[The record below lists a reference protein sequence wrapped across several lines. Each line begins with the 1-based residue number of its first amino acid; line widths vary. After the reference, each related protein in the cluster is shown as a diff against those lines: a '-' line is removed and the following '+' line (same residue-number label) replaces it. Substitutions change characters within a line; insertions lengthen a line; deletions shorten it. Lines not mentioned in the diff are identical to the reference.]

1 MKISGAAVLLI
12 AALTVAQ
19 CPLGF
24 TPEEA
29 CPADNPSCALYTDG
43 NGDNL
48 CDNPGPQPTEDDDDV
63 STDEGTVGDSLTIA
77 PDTLEEVEEED
88 ILPDTLSVADT
99 SADTTSGQQI
109 EQQELQEVFSGSPAD
124 EPDEEVSA
132 EAAEEQESPLIGD
145 RVIVLANEEG
155 NLYCLDPRNESIA
168 GHSCIVWEIQQRL
181 TDSSTITEEVQIEV
195 SEDSVYVDTITIESV
210 TQPISNCPLG
220 YTPEEACPEDD
231 PSCALYTDA
240 NADLLCDN
248 PGVPTDTAS
257 TLSFDVT
264 SRAYGLIP
272 VASGCPLGLPPE
284 AACPSPDNRMC
295 AHYMGWSGCRNPSGG
310 GMARTLLILVTTAV
324 LLVTSTVLK
333 RHLCGLGRAQRK
345 KRKVA
350 HITVQLVSLVVL
362 GFLVQGC
369 YCPIGLVQYALL
381 PVGLIFL
388 GILGIAVLILPM
400 IWSAFF
406 DRVFC
411 GWVCPFGALQDL
423 LGKLHVPRPPKFPHK
438 VHMLMSGFRYLLA
451 LLFFGFIVL
460 ASSGYFPGLAPEA
473 FFCNID
479 PFHTIFSF
487 FVVGSLTVAIIAI
500 CVLIFFPR
508 FFCKYLCFYGA
519 ILSFLGRI
527 GLWNRIVHKKLPK
540 SCEDEE
546 TEDLEFPPH

>member
-12 AALTVAQ
+12 AALTMAQ

-43 NGDNL
+43 NGDSL
-48 CDNPGPQPTEDDDDV
+48 CDNPGPQPSGDDDEV
-63 STDEGTVGDSLTIA
+63 STDESTGADSL
-77 PDTLEEVEEED
+77 PMPSDTLETVDDEV
-88 ILPDTLSVADT
+88 PSDTLSAEDAPEEIVYEPPD
-99 SADTTSGQQI
+99 D
-109 EQQELQEVFSGSPAD
+109 EQEGLPEPLP
-124 EPDEEVSA
+124 EMPDETVITDDQEG
-132 EAAEEQESPLIGD
+132 QESPLIGD

-181 TDSSTITEEVQIEV
+181 TDSSTITEEVQIEI
-195 SEDSVYVDTITIESV
+195 SDDSVYVDSITIESV
-210 TQPISNCPLG
+210 SGPISNCPLG

-248 PGVPTDTAS
+248 PGMPADTAS

-264 SRAYGLIP
+264 SRVYGLIP

-284 AACPSPDNRMC
+284 AACPSPENRMC

-310 GMARTLLILVTTAV
+310 GMTRTLLILVTTAV

-369 YCPIGLVQYALL
+369 YCPLGVAQYALL

-400 IWSAFF
+400 LWSAFF
-406 DRVFC
+406 DRVYC

-438 VHMLMSGFRYLLA
+438 VHLILSGFRYLLA
-451 LLFFGFIVL
+451 MLFFGFIVL

-487 FVVGSLTVAIIAI
+487 FVVGSLTAAIIAI

-508 FFCKYLCFYGA
+508 FFCKYMCFYGA

-527 GLWNRIVHKKLPK
+527 GLWNRIVHKRLPK